1 MFLWFSDL
9 GHPPGTRGDP
19 RSGGSRRVTDF
30 GVRRGPGTGRVV
42 LSQVVQG
49 QRRVLPIHAQEGAQ
63 HADLSGRRHQRRRKS
78 FNYFH
83 ADRCSRSASP
93 FFLLPVPPIRT
104 HFQSFKAE
112 RFRFSIQYSALD
124 VNEFELKAETCFHS
138 EQVLKFPDKLNI
150 IYSNRSLFFK
160 KSR

>member
-93 FFLLPVPPIRT
+93 FFSPTCPAD
-104 HFQSFKAE
+104 SDA
-112 RFRFSIQYSALD
+112 FS
-124 VNEFELKAETCFHS
+124 
-138 EQVLKFPDKLNI
+138 KF
-150 IYSNRSLFFK
+150 
-160 KSR
+160 